1 MRIND
6 FGENKVNE
14 MLKKNK
20 KRQIEK
26 VLVLVSVLV
35 MVIALLIIP
44 KYETMIEHQVL
55 LVERKNYSLALPDAM
70 SEESYL
76 AKLKT
81 IGEQLDELQKSIPSE
96 IDTIQL
102 YEGIAKIADISKV
115 ELVSVKFYPI
125 DPQMDDRI
133 GTKIDNE
140 FIDKEDKSI
149 IGPDKKRF
157 VRCQLMVICSGN
169 DDHLMAFLN
178 ELNNFQPAIRILSY
192 EIEGASE
199 KRMSLKLESYGF
211 QDEKTSSVN
220 EKVDNVKKRNE

>member
-1 MRIND
+1 MKRNE
-6 FGENKVNE
+6 FGENKTNE
-14 MLKKNK
+14 RPKKDQ

-26 VLVLVSVLV
+26 AIVFVSVLV

-44 KYETMIEHQVL
+44 KYQTVIEHQAL
-55 LVERKNYSLALPDAM
+55 LAERKTYSLALPDAM

-76 AKLKT
+76 AKLKN
-81 IGEQLDELQKSIPSE
+81 IGEQLDELQKNLPSE

-102 YEGIAKIADISKV
+102 YEGIANIAEISKV
-115 ELVSVKFYPI
+115 DLVSVKFYPI
-125 DPQMDDRI
+125 DPQIDDII

-149 IGPDKKRF
+149 IGPDKKSF
-157 VRCQLMVICSGN
+157 VRCQLIVICSGN

-178 ELNNFQPAIRILSY
+178 ELNNFQPAIRILNY

-211 QDEKTSSVN
+211 QDEKTSIIK
-220 EKVDNVKKRNE
+220 EKETHDKQ